1 MIGYPSCVEGGVD
14 LMARRASPLLC
25 LLVEKFD
32 TKHSGT
38 RLPGCRWKV
47 SDGLAMLKKE
57 MAIDTVRSLVVL
69 KVSRMSHLFEHSLSV
84 LPRALVSRV
93 VACLVF
99 ALSATR

>member
-1 MIGYPSCVEGGVD
+1 MIGYPSCVKGDVD
-14 LMARRASPLLC
+14 LMACRHP
-25 LLVEKFD
+25 F
-32 TKHSGT
+32 T
-38 RLPGCRWKV
+38 RMQGKV